1 MQCAMFIIIHKSN
14 FHIQLSIC
22 FCHLSNKIG
31 EQNLILGF
39 KGLNITFCCL
49 CYLITITT
57 IMKLPNWNSHF
68 SYLNCWQVMAVRFM
82 NSYQIMISQQLMT
95 IILLIKNTSWNSF
108 RWITFK
114 HWWKFTANIRSVYLL
129 SETSDQLPT
138 SALRRAQIFD
148 VIKRCGSCFIGFPR
162 HRCVTKRTHQY
173 NVEDHFVTFYFLR
186 VH

>member
-1 MQCAMFIIIHKSN
+1 MSSFKQ
-14 FHIQLSIC
+14 
-22 FCHLSNKIG
+22 IG
-31 EQNLILGF
+31 EQKLILGF

-68 SYLNCWQVMAVRFM
+68 SYLNCWQGMAVRFM
-82 NSYQIMISQQLMT
+82 YSDQIMISQQLMT
-95 IILLIKNTSWNSF
+95 IILLMKNTSLTSF

-138 SALRRAQIFD
+138 SALSRAQIFW
-148 VIKRCGSCFIGFPR
+148 R
-162 HRCVTKRTHQY
+162 HQKVRIMLHWFSDWFLNKTFFVQRTHQF
-173 NVEDHFVTFYFLR
+173 NVEDHFVTFYFLH
-186 VH
+186 VHQVKERI